1 MLRSAKSE
9 DIKPDLIVIEK
20 GLKSIIR
27 IILAFDDF
35 NFIIEESLSY
45 PKWNQPHSILSAQLF
60 ITFLLHYR

>member
-20 GLKSIIR
+20 GLDSIIR

-45 PKWNQPHSILSAQLF
+45 PKWN
-60 ITFLLHYR
+60 